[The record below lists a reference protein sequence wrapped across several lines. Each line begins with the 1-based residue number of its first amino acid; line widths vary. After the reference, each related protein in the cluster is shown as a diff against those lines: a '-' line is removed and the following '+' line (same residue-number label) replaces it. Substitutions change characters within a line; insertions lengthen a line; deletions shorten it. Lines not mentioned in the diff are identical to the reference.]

1 MSSGAAELNWKVGNE
16 RQPALGR
23 KRSEAR
29 VAEMVHFIVKC
40 KNMINDNG
48 VSRSLA
54 DKRHVGSFCM
64 RINTF
69 PFQLLK

>member
-1 MSSGAAELNWKVGNE
+1 MAEI
-16 RQPALGR
+16 
-23 KRSEAR
+23 
-29 VAEMVHFIVKC
+29 VHFIVKC